1 MNDDDDENHEF
12 LADMAFTA
20 FAVFVFVL
28 FIALLG
34 AASWVVFT

>member
-1 MNDDDDENHEF
+1 MNDDDDETHGF

>member
-1 MNDDDDENHEF
+1 MTDDDDENHEF

-20 FAVFVFVL
+20 AAVFVVML

-34 AASWVVFT
+34 AAAWVVFT